1 MIRENARLLIIYELI
16 SSPRSCLWNSQVRY
30 RYCRHVGD
38 AAWTYHEVHHSRCHG
53 GYYCHL
59 RVGRGGT
66 YCWFPWGTSHL
77 PLVQVNSFFIFI
89 FFTAKSDKQ
98 AYDSQN
104 GTRLP
109 QLIDTYN
116 IRSCG
121 HHTHHK
127 NTTLIESNNI

>member
-1 MIRENARLLIIYELI
+1 MIRDYTRLLIIYELI

-59 RVGRGGT
+59 WVGRGRT

-77 PLVQVNSFFIFI
+77 PLVQVNSLFIFV
-89 FFTAKSDKQ
+89 FFTTRSDKQ
-98 AYDSQN
+98 AQRFKKWYAITAAYWHIQ
-104 GTRLP
+104 P
-109 QLIDTYN
+109 QELWSPY
-116 IRSCG
+116 S
-121 HHTHHK
+121 
-127 NTTLIESNNI
+127 S